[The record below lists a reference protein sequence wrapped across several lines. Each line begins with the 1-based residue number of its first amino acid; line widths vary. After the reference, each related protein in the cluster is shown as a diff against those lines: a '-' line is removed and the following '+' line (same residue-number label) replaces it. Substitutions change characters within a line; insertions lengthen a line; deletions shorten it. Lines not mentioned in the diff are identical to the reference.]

1 MSMIFKM
8 VKFIS
13 IVLLVVPI
21 MACSDSNE
29 ENNESIIGFWT
40 WYETSGGIG
49 GIVETPNTTGET
61 REVLFNEDG
70 NVEFYTNDEVTF
82 SSTYTLSNES
92 TIFSDEELP
101 VVIVEGLDF
110 NYVYSFPYVDELEL
124 QEAVTDGFIHNYR
137 KD

>member
-1 MSMIFKM
+1 M
-8 VKFIS
+8 
-13 IVLLVVPI
+13 
-21 MACSDSNE
+21 
-29 ENNESIIGFWT
+29 
-40 WYETSGGIG
+40 
-49 GIVETPNTTGET
+49 
-61 REVLFNEDG
+61 FNEDG

-110 NYVYSFPYVDELEL
+110 NYVYSFPYVDVLEL